1 MVITVEPLAG
11 ITSGEKLTFVPLG
24 GPTVS
29 KNPSPLPMLPLN
41 PPSGAAVIV
50 KVVLLPATTVA
61 EAGAA
66 VSEKLWMVSV
76 KIAV

>member
-1 MVITVEPLAG
+1 MVITVEPFAG
-11 ITSGEKLTFVPLG
+11 MTSGEKLTVVPLG
-24 GPTVS
+24 RPTVPN
-29 KNPSPLPMLPLN
+29 NPSPLPMLPLN
-41 PPSGAAVIV
+41 PPNGAAVIV

-76 KIAV
+76 KLAV